1 MNIIPCHV
9 NVSAMDSTSIHNIA
23 KDFNVTFLQLLD
35 DSVFD
40 GTDAIAKVF
49 MTGFG
54 VVLPD

>member
-1 MNIIPCHV
+1 
-9 NVSAMDSTSIHNIA
+9 MDSTSIHNIA

-35 DSVFD
+35 DSAFD